1 MHRDLSGIKE
11 RMKKIEHGED
21 LKILKNQF
29 ILEEDMIIID
39 SLIQNLLNNKT
50 LRTALGSSHEFDD
63 KALALRPNS
72 RSKVVINRWNWMLQ
86 PWLLSYYEKTLNLEI
101 RPMLANYLRD
111 NFKTRQQIDWD
122 QTVQVKSF
130 SGQTV
135 NSLKHLVRTIILNCA
150 RKLNMN
156 YSEVTLQDMVEVAN
170 SIYPNK
176 KVAETVKKRQQAVIE
191 YFEESVKKHNI
202 KNFL

>member
-1 MHRDLSGIKE
+1 M
-11 RMKKIEHGED
+11 
-21 LKILKNQF
+21 KNQF

-39 SLIQNLLNNKT
+39 SLIQNLLNNTT
-50 LRTALGSSHEFDD
+50 LRTALSSSHEFDD

-72 RSKVVINRWNWMLQ
+72 RSKVVINRWNWMHQ

-111 NFKTRQQIDWD
+111 NYETRQKIDWD

-130 SGQTV
+130 SGHTAK
-135 NSLKHLVRTIILNCA
+135 SLKALFSLMISNC
-150 RKLNMN
+150 RERNYIK
-156 YSEVTLQDMVEVAN
+156 YSEVTLQDIVEYATSVY
-170 SIYPNK
+170 SDR
-176 KVAETVKKRQQAVIE
+176 KVRDQTKRRQEAVIG

-202 KNFL
+202 KNFLN

>member
-1 MHRDLSGIKE
+1 M
-11 RMKKIEHGED
+11 
-21 LKILKNQF
+21 KNQF

-72 RSKVVINRWNWMLQ
+72 RSKGVINRWNWMHQ

-111 NFKTRQQIDWD
+111 NFETRQQIDWD

-135 NSLKHLVRTIILNCA
+135 ASLKALFRTMIGNCKK
-150 RKLNMN
+150 RKNIK
-156 YSEVTLQDMVEVAN
+156 YSEVTLQGIVEYAN
-170 SIYPNK
+170 SVFPDR
-176 KVAETVKKRQQAVIE
+176 KVRDPTKKRQQAVIE

-202 KNFL
+202 KNFLN